1 MSTKVW
7 IILGIIILAIVISI
21 GTVIGSFNN
30 LVQQQQL
37 VKQGESRYGAALDL
51 GSQKIEAVW
60 DIYKTYL
67 SHESELFENA
77 TRLRAQYYKAAAE
90 GDPKATVNAALAFQL
105 LSVKE
110 AFPQLV
116 SAPIAKDTQRSFEES
131 INEMKTALDDWITVT
146 QVYNTQRGIFPNNVI
161 GSIFNFP
168 SEYNYYHSE
177 KAKLNISEILNK

>member
-1 MSTKVW
+1 MNAKGY
-7 IILGIIILAIVISI
+7 IILGIIILAILISA
-21 GTVIGSFNN
+21 GMVVGGYNN
-30 LVQQQQL
+30 LVQQQQQ

-77 TRLRAQYYKAAAE
+77 TRLRAQFYKSASE
-90 GDPKATVNAALAFQL
+90 GDPKATVNAAFAFQL

-131 INEMKTALDDWITVT
+131 INEMKTALDDWIYVT
-146 QVYNTQRGIFPNNVI
+146 QVYNTQRNIFPNNVI
-161 GSIFNFP
+161 GNVFNFP

>member
-1 MSTKVW
+1 MSTKGY
-7 IILGIIILAIVISI
+7 IILGVIILAILISGGTII
-21 GTVIGSFNN
+21 GGYNN
-30 LVQQQQL
+30 LVQQQQQ
-37 VKQGESRYGAALDL
+37 VKQEESRYGAALDL

-60 DIYKTYL
+60 TIYTTYL

-77 TRLRAQYYKAAAE
+77 TKLRAQFYKSASE

-131 INEMKTALDDWITVT
+131 INEMKTALDDWITAT
-146 QVYNTQRGIFPNNVI
+146 QVYNTQRTIFPNNVI
-161 GSIFNFP
+161 GNAFNFP
-168 SEYNYYHSE
+168 REYNYYHSE
-177 KAKLNISEILNK
+177 NVRLNVSVILNK